1 MELKGTGKCRTG
13 SFRIQNNNRTDLSYE
28 ECLTS
33 MELFNYANGSLGF
46 LKCSFT
52 TKNGSCKNC

>member
-33 MELFNYANGSLGF
+33 MELFNYAKGSLGF
-46 LKCSFT
+46 LKCS
-52 TKNGSCKNC
+52 